1 LAPSIN
7 PIVVVSL
14 LTVSLLLT
22 DCTGCSRS
30 GGRRNR
36 AGRPTETVTIADPQP
51 EPVQRPKPAEP
62 RRADLGANEIAL
74 EDEGG
79 VYKIPVTVNGTA
91 MKFILDTGASLIS
104 ISEVEAGFLY
114 KQGTIGE
121 EDVLEKAKFSDANG
135 DISEGTIINLRS
147 VQIGNRT
154 LRNVRASVVSGG
166 AAPLLL
172 GQSALA
178 QFGRVSLDYGRKT
191 VSFD

>member
-1 LAPSIN
+1 M
-7 PIVVVSL
+7 L
-14 LTVSLLLT
+14 LV

-30 GGRRNR
+30 GGRRSHQSRNS
-36 AGRPTETVTIADPQP
+36 AEDVPGTNLADTSSD
-51 EPVQRPKPAEP
+51 QRP
-62 RRADLGANEIAL
+62 RRTAPETTIERNGNGANEIAL
-74 EDEGG
+74 EADGG
-79 VYKIPVTVNGTA
+79 VYKIPVEVNGVA
-91 MKFILDTGASLIS
+91 MRFILDTGASLIS

-114 KQGTIGE
+114 KQGTIGP
-121 EDVLEKAKFSDANG
+121 EDILETAQFSDANG

-166 AAPLLL
+166 KAPLLL

-178 QFGRVSLDYGRKT
+178 QFGRVSLDYSRKT